1 MSKKLKITG
10 VKSTISTKKNH
21 RGTIRALGLKRLNHS
36 VIQTDCPQLR
46 GMIHAVDF
54 LIRVEEVTE

>member
-1 MSKKLKITG
+1 MSKKLKITWT
-10 VKSTISTKKNH
+10 KSTISTKKNH

-36 VIQTDCPQLR
+36 VIKTDCPQLR